1 MQGALGRPGRLPP
14 RLGCGA
20 GGLQQQNKPKAF
32 FMMRASQHSKA
43 RRVKGRVGASW
54 SSEAAELAFQRG
66 ISPRPASRESLRPCA
81 RPALCFLRLCLAP
94 SVGACGT
101 WPPRA
106 GASPLGHALCLDYTR
121 HDMLWNDISEGSR
134 TARPP
139 APPPAPPPR
148 PRHSPPHQTR
158 CRQHPPHSPTLWPT
172 VNACHLHCGA
182 MQHNATA
189 WQHMPTAADRASMV
203 SCRQAGRSSGQ
214 CDCRRHRGAGKQRP

>member
-1 MQGALGRPGRLPP
+1 
-14 RLGCGA
+14 
-20 GGLQQQNKPKAF
+20 
-32 FMMRASQHSKA
+32 
-43 RRVKGRVGASW
+43 
-54 SSEAAELAFQRG
+54 
-66 ISPRPASRESLRPCA
+66 
-81 RPALCFLRLCLAP
+81 
-94 SVGACGT
+94 
-101 WPPRA
+101 
-106 GASPLGHALCLDYTR
+106 
-121 HDMLWNDISEGSR
+121 MLWNDISEGSL

-203 SCRQAGRSSGQ
+203 GCRQAGQELRSVT
-214 CDCRRHRGAGKQRP
+214 GAPAAAALICHSYLGAPAPAAPQRPGMGAMLHHTGQHGAAGAQFGSQRHLPAREIALKACRLADVLGGVAHPLAAPAGLCIHVAVCAE